1 MVAAEEA
8 VAKIEEPVEEEVAV
22 VRPSIIMEVEEVAA
36 LKPVA
41 KVTEREQEVV
51 VEEATGTAVT
61 GEAEEEGEDMA
72 VVKDH
77 TMNMV
82 TRRRK
87 VTNKVRGVGRLQ
99 MEPHFW
105 TCSMMNFIDECR
117 TNQRIYERIV

>member
-51 VEEATGTAVT
+51 VVVVVVEEATGTAVT

-72 VVKDH
+72 VVKGH

-87 VTNKVRGVGRLQ
+87 ATNKVRGGWGDCKWNLIFGPAAR
-99 MEPHFW
+99 
-105 TCSMMNFIDECR
+105 
-117 TNQRIYERIV
+117 

>member
-1 MVAAEEA
+1 MVAAAEEA

-51 VEEATGTAVT
+51 VEAVVEEATGTAVT

-72 VVKDH
+72 VVKGH
-77 TMNMV
+77 TMIMV

-87 VTNKVRGVGRLQ
+87 ATNKVRGGGEITNGTSFLDLQ
-99 MEPHFW
+99 Q
-105 TCSMMNFIDECR
+105 DELHR
-117 TNQRIYERIV
+117 